1 MDNTRLICVY
11 CSSSSNV
18 DPAYFEAATA
28 LGAEIA
34 RQGYGLVYGGTTVG
48 LMGTVAEAVKAN
60 GGMTVGVIPEAL
72 HGRGIGHGALDELI
86 ITKDMRERK
95 ATMEARASAFVAL
108 PGGFGTLEELFEIL
122 TLKQLGYHSKPVAVL
137 NVNGFYDP
145 LLGLIEHIYEQ
156 RFARPDYRALYHFAP
171 DVADLFGYLAAYQP
185 PELRS
190 KWS

>member
-1 MDNTRLICVY
+1 MTKLICVY

-18 DPAYFEAATA
+18 DPVYFEAATA

-34 RQGYGLVYGGTTVG
+34 RQGYGLIYGGTNVG
-48 LMGTVAEAVKAN
+48 LMGAVAEAVKAH

-72 HGRGIGHGALDELI
+72 HARGIGHTSLDELI

-95 ATMEARASAFVAL
+95 ATMEARAEAFVAL

-122 TLKQLGYHSKPVAVL
+122 TLKQLEYHNKPVAVL

-145 LLGLIEHIYEQ
+145 LTQLIEHIYTE
-156 RFARPDYRALYHFAP
+156 RFARPDYRELYHFAP
-171 DVADLFGYLAAYQP
+171 DVADLFQYLAQYQP
-185 PELRS
+185 PKLKN
-190 KWS
+190 KWAK